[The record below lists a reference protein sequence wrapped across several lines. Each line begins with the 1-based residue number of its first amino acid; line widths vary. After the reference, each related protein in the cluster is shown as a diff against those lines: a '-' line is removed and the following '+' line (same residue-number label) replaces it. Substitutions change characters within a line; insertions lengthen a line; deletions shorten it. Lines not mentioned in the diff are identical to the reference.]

1 MVKKMDNRE
10 LEAFRYDLNE
20 ALLTSKPWAQFGH
33 WYDIGGRLPHL
44 SVEQCFLSLSLAFTF
59 DDTAKRLKKVG
70 FDAQEVKEALSA
82 VRLQYY
88 PHHFDP
94 SKLTFFERIG
104 LEGYL
109 SILNSLKPTGL
120 TIAESTLLSTAFF
133 QGIRQYLLAA
143 HEHANKATDVV
154 DEAAEDTSTRWYNRG
169 DGSLHATYGP
179 NHRRMDATLW
189 LTEGSPE
196 VRLVVSQNGRIAYR
210 QQCADLLTAMQK
222 SDEFAEQYLSEI
234 HGHVRP

>member
-1 MVKKMDNRE
+1 MLHKAQLAKGINPLWNPELRSYEHCSDLGLLNPTKSERSLLQRLVEDVKVVKKMDNRE

-20 ALLTSKPWAQFGH
+20 ALQTSKPWAQFGH

-120 TIAESTLLSTAFF
+120 TIAESTLLSTAFL

-154 DEAAEDTSTRWYNRG
+154 DEAAEDTSWSGPHFDRT
-169 DGSLHATYGP
+169 DG
-179 NHRRMDATLW
+179 ATL
-189 LTEGSPE
+189 
-196 VRLVVSQNGRIAYR
+196 RA
-210 QQCADLLTAMQK
+210 
-222 SDEFAEQYLSEI
+222 
-234 HGHVRP
+234 